1 MGVVSAG
8 ELQQRRSADAVRSS
22 RAAEL
27 FAELA
32 REPDQARRSGLVDDI
47 VLLHLALADALAG
60 RYASRGVP
68 SEDLVQVARLA
79 LVKAV
84 HGFRP
89 ELESDFLAYAV
100 PSIRG
105 ALKRHFRDHAWTV
118 RPPRRVQEAQLVLNA
133 ARPALCQR
141 LGREP
146 TVAEAAE
153 ALDLDEETVL
163 EALTVDTCYSPDS
176 LDRPVDPDGEG
187 GLELVGCIGAED
199 PGFALSDSRTMLAPL
214 IQALPP
220 RDRQVLHL
228 RFVQGLTQSEVG
240 QQIGVTQM
248 QVSRILSRL
257 MTYLREG
264 LTDPQLGLAG

>member
-1 MGVVSAG
+1 MGGLSAG
-8 ELQQRRSADAVRSS
+8 ELQDRRSADGVRSA

-27 FAELA
+27 LAELA
-32 REPDQARRSGLVDDI
+32 REPEGARRAAIVEEV
-47 VLLHLALADALAG
+47 VLLHLGLADALAG
-60 RYASRGVP
+60 RYAARGVP

-79 LVKAV
+79 LVRAV

-118 RPPRRVQEAQLVLNA
+118 RPPRRVQEAQLMLNA
-133 ARPALCQR
+133 ARPELCQQ

-146 TVAEAAE
+146 TVAEAAV
-153 ALDLDEETVL
+153 ALGLDEETVV
-163 EALTVDTCYSPDS
+163 EALSVDSCYSPDS
-176 LDRPVDPDGEG
+176 LDRPVDSDEG
-187 GLELVGCIGAED
+187 ALELAGCIGADD
-199 PGFALSDSRTMLAPL
+199 PNYALTESRTVLEPL
-214 IQALPP
+214 LQALPP

-257 MTYLREG
+257 LAHLREG
-264 LTDPQLGLAG
+264 LTDPRLGLAG